1 MLMRVCVCVAS
12 DSCVIDEIY
21 LYCQLNG
28 IVMSPGPYIYV
39 GDAYWTWRIESELTR
54 HLTWLLLK
62 YPDELCVY

>member
-1 MLMRVCVCVAS
+1 MRICVTVAS

-28 IVMSPGPYIYV
+28 IVMCPGPYIYV
-39 GDAYWTWRIESELTR
+39 GDSYWCWRIESELTSK
-54 HLTWLLLK
+54 LTWLLLK